1 LSAAVSARPDG
12 IRLMIRLTPAGGADA
27 LDGEGEDSNG
37 QAFLKA
43 RVRAAPEDGKANAAL
58 EALIAKALGAPKSA
72 VRVAR
77 GAKSRLKT
85 IDVSGDPQDLLS
97 RAQALLKPRAEN

>member
-1 LSAAVSARPDG
+1 MSAPVSALPNG
-12 IRLMIRLTPAGGADA
+12 IRLIVRLTPSGGADA
-27 LDGEGEDSNG
+27 LEGLGADSSG
-37 QAFLKA
+37 QHFLKA

-58 EALIAKALGAPKSA
+58 EALVSKALGAPKSA

-97 RAQALLKPRAEN
+97 RAHALLKSDSV

>member
-1 LSAAVSARPDG
+1 MNPPFSELPNGLRLSA
-12 IRLMIRLTPAGGADA
+12 RLTPNGGADVI
-27 LDGEGEDSNG
+27 DGLGADSSG
-37 QAFLKA
+37 QTFLKV

-58 EALIAKALGAPKSA
+58 ETLIAKALGAPKSA
-72 VRVAR
+72 VSVSR

-97 RAQALLKPRAEN
+97 RAQALLKAPAKD

>member
-1 LSAAVSARPDG
+1 MSEPISALPGGV
-12 IRLMIRLTPAGGADA
+12 RLIVRLTPNGGADA
-27 LDGEGEDSNG
+27 IDGLTTDSAG
-37 QAFLKA
+37 QSFLKA

-58 EALIAKALGAPKSA
+58 ETLIAKALGAPKSA
-72 VRVAR
+72 AQVVR

-97 RAQALLKPRAEN
+97 RAHALLKSDGV

>member
-1 LSAAVSARPDG
+1 LSAPVSAISGG
-12 IRLMIRLTPAGGADA
+12 IRLIVRLTPNGGADA
-27 LDGEGEDSNG
+27 LDGMGQDSGG
-37 QAFLKA
+37 QRFLKV
-43 RVRAAPEDGKANAAL
+43 RVRAAPEEGKANAAL

-77 GAKSRLKT
+77 GAKSRLKA

-97 RAQALLKPRAEN
+97 RAQALLKSDSV